1 MTQVKS
7 VRSAACH
14 ARFDPFCRFSSD
26 GDLIF
31 SVAKDQVPCAWFS
44 HNGERLGTYQGH
56 VGAVWTVD
64 VDPTTTLLATGAAD
78 NTIRL
83 WDVKSGKLLKTWEFD
98 SSIKRVEFSPD
109 GTQLLGVTE
118 KRQNVL
124 SSIVVFDI
132 ILDVNAQQTNERS
145 LRIICDESKATVA
158 GFGCHGE
165 YIIAGHEDGSVS
177 QYDAKVC
184 DPHLLGPF

>member
-1 MTQVKS
+1 
-7 VRSAACH
+7 
-14 ARFDPFCRFSSD
+14 
-26 GDLIF
+26 
-31 SVAKDQVPCAWFS
+31 VAKDQIPCAWFS

-83 WDVKSGKLLKTWEFD
+83 WDVKTGKLLKTWEFD

-109 GTQLLGVTE
+109 GSQLLGVTE

-132 ILDVNAQQTNERS
+132 ILDVEAQQTNERS

-158 GFGCHGE
+158 GFGCRGE

-177 QYDAKVC
+177 QYDAKVSAATEIDGSNEADRRAAQGSPC
-184 DPHLLGPF
+184 PRTRFCRHRSAMVS